1 MSSESAEPV
10 KTSVAKRILSL
21 LLAGL
26 ATVIPIVGTVFL
38 LAWIY
43 KALLA
48 VGRSLFYGIFRVL
61 DWFRGVR
68 YVEEGG
74 KLVKK
79 EGIERDGWMENLGDL
94 PEGIWFLIP
103 LILLACVGIA
113 VTNRPGQAVVN
124 WVDGALTRVPFI
136 GFLYS
141 TIKQG
146 VDAFRDM
153 GGARK
158 FKGVAWVEY
167 PSPGC
172 RLLGFVTG
180 AFYDEQL
187 GKEVTS
193 VFIPTSPNPLTG
205 FVIVVDDDRL
215 EESNLTVEKA
225 TKLLL
230 SAGLVAPDS
239 LTPAAVEANTFKKSD
254 SSPATPS

>member
-1 MSSESAEPV
+1 MPSLHQVNESHPKSSITR
-10 KTSVAKRILSL
+10 KILSL

-38 LAWIY
+38 LSWIY

-48 VGRSLFYGIFRVL
+48 VGRKLVYGIVQIL
-61 DWFRGVR
+61 DYLRGIRYDLNGKMTEGADPWVR
-68 YVEEGG
+68 PLDE
-74 KLVKK
+74 L
-79 EGIERDGWMENLGDL
+79 NQT
-94 PEGIWFLIP
+94 IWFFVPI
-103 LILLACVGIA
+103 ILLACVGIA

-124 WVDGALTRVPFI
+124 WVDRAITRVPFM

-146 VDAFRDM
+146 VDSFRDM

-172 RLLGFVTG
+172 RLLGFITG
-180 AFYDEQL
+180 SFNDAKTGVEM
-187 GKEVTS
+187 TS
-193 VFIPTSPNPLTG
+193 IFIPTSPNPLTG
-205 FVIVVDDDRL
+205 FVIVV
-215 EESNLTVEKA
+215 EEDHIDISDLTVEEA

-230 SAGLVAPDS
+230 SAGLVTPERLTQETQNPKDS
-239 LTPAAVEANTFKKSD
+239 G
-254 SSPATPS
+254 

>member
-1 MSSESAEPV
+1 MSHDSHEPHKV
-10 KTSVAKRILSL
+10 SIAKRIFSL

-38 LAWIY
+38 LSWIY

-48 VGRSLFYGIFRVL
+48 VGSALIYGIVRGM
-61 DWFRGVR
+61 DWFRGVKYQENSIGQLVR
-68 YVEEGG
+68 IDETETEGW
-74 KLVKK
+74 
-79 EGIERDGWMENLGDL
+79 IQNLDTL
-94 PEGIWFLIP
+94 PQVIWFLVPIV
-103 LILLACVGIA
+103 LLGCVGVA

-124 WVDGALTRVPFI
+124 WVDGALTRVPFM

-153 GGARK
+153 GGTRK

-180 AFYDEQL
+180 TFSDAKT
-187 GKEVTS
+187 GKEMTS
-193 VFIPTSPNPLTG
+193 VFIPTSPNPMTG
-205 FVIVVDDDRL
+205 FVVVVDEDRL
-215 EESNLTVEKA
+215 EMSQLTVEEA

-230 SAGLVAPDS
+230 SAGLVAPES
-239 LTPAAVEANTFKKSD
+239 LVKDAAGES
-254 SSPATPS
+254 

>member
-1 MSSESAEPV
+1 MSPESLEQPRP
-10 KTSVAKRILSL
+10 SIAKRVFSL

-48 VGRSLFYGIFRVL
+48 VGRALFFGIFQAL
-61 DWFRGVR
+61 DWFRGIKYEADAFGRLTQVD
-68 YVEEGG
+68 GG
-74 KLVKK
+74 
-79 EGIERDGWMENLGDL
+79 ETGWMNNLHHL
-94 PEGIWFLIP
+94 PQGLWFFVPI
-103 LILLACVGIA
+103 ILLACVGLA

-158 FKGVAWVEY
+158 FKGVAWIEY

-180 AFYDEQL
+180 SFVDAKS

-193 VFIPTSPNPLTG
+193 VFIPTSPNPMTG
-205 FVIVVDDDRL
+205 FVVVVDEDRL
-215 EESNLTVEKA
+215 EMSELSVEEA

-230 SAGLVAPDS
+230 SAGLVGPERMVKD
-239 LTPAAVEANTFKKSD
+239 
-254 SSPATPS
+254 ATGGTV

>member
-1 MSSESAEPV
+1 MPSLHQANESHPKSSITR
-10 KTSVAKRILSL
+10 KILSL

-38 LAWIY
+38 LSWIY

-48 VGRSLFYGIFRVL
+48 VGRKLVYGIVQIL
-61 DWFRGVR
+61 DYLRGIR
-68 YVEEGG
+68 YDLEGKITEG
-74 KLVKK
+74 EDPWVKPLD
-79 EGIERDGWMENLGDL
+79 ELNQT
-94 PEGIWFLIP
+94 IWFFVPI
-103 LILLACVGIA
+103 ILLACVGIA

-124 WVDGALTRVPFI
+124 WVDRAITRVPFM

-146 VDAFRDM
+146 VDSFRDM

-172 RLLGFVTG
+172 RLLGFITG
-180 AFYDEQL
+180 SFNDTKTGLEM
-187 GKEVTS
+187 TS
-193 VFIPTSPNPLTG
+193 IFIPTSPNPLTG
-205 FVIVVDDDRL
+205 FVIVSDEDHIEMSD
-215 EESNLTVEKA
+215 LTVEEA

-230 SAGLVAPDS
+230 SAGLVTPERLTQEYQNPKDS
-239 LTPAAVEANTFKKSD
+239 G
-254 SSPATPS
+254 

>member
-1 MSSESAEPV
+1 MSSELPEHP
-10 KTSVAKRILSL
+10 KTSFAKRIFSL

-26 ATVIPIVGTVFL
+26 ATVIPIVGTVVL

-48 VGRSLFYGIFRVL
+48 VGRTLFFGIFQAL
-61 DWFRGVR
+61 DWFRGIKYEEDALGRLVQ
-68 YVEEGG
+68 VEVEGAEL
-74 KLVKK
+74 K
-79 EGIERDGWMENLGDL
+79 GWMLELNHL
-94 PEGIWFLIP
+94 PQAIWFFVPI
-103 LILLACVGIA
+103 ILLACVGLA

-124 WVDGALTRVPFI
+124 WVDGALTRIPFM
-136 GFLYS
+136 GFFYS

-153 GGARK
+153 GGTRK

-180 AFYDEQL
+180 SFLDAKS

-193 VFIPTSPNPLTG
+193 VFIPTSPNPMTG
-205 FVIVVDDDRL
+205 FVVVVDEDRL
-215 EESNLTVEKA
+215 ESSELTVEEA

-230 SAGLVAPDS
+230 SAGLVAPDR
-239 LTPAAVEANTFKKSD
+239 LAKEAVGQAG
-254 SSPATPS
+254 

>member
-1 MSSESAEPV
+1 MSPTDSGDHKVSI
-10 KTSVAKRILSL
+10 AKRILSL

-48 VGRSLFYGIFRVL
+48 VGRNLIYGIFRAL
-61 DWFRGVR
+61 DWFRGVK
-68 YVEEGG
+68 YVENSLG
-74 KLVKK
+74 KLVPV
-79 EGIERDGWMENLGDL
+79 EGASENNGWMQGLEDL
-94 PEGIWFLIP
+94 PQLIWFFVPI
-103 LILLACVGIA
+103 ILLACVGLA

-124 WVDGALTRVPFI
+124 WVDGALMRVPFI

-172 RLLGFVTG
+172 RLLGFITG
-180 AFYDEQL
+180 TFQD
-187 GKEVTS
+187 GKTGKSVTS
-193 VFIPTSPNPLTG
+193 VFIPTSPNPMTG
-205 FVIVVDDDRL
+205 FVIVVDEERL
-215 EESNLTVEKA
+215 EVSELSVEEA

-230 SAGLVAPDS
+230 SAGLVAPES
-239 LTPAAVEANTFKKSD
+239 MVQEAGN
-254 SSPATPS
+254 

>member
-1 MSSESAEPV
+1 MPSLAHVDENFPKASITR
-10 KTSVAKRILSL
+10 KILSL

-38 LAWIY
+38 LSWIY

-48 VGRSLFYGIFRVL
+48 VGRKLVYGIVQVL
-61 DWFRGVR
+61 DYLRGIR
-68 YVEEGG
+68 YDS
-74 KLVKK
+74 
-79 EGIERDGWMENLGDL
+79 DGQLESGTDPWVIPLDDL
-94 PEGIWFLIP
+94 NQTIWFFVPI
-103 LILLACVGIA
+103 ILLACVGIA

-124 WVDGALTRVPFI
+124 WVDRAITRVPFM

-146 VDAFRDM
+146 VDSFRDM

-172 RLLGFVTG
+172 RLLGFITGSFNDAKTG
-180 AFYDEQL
+180 AEM
-187 GKEVTS
+187 TS
-193 VFIPTSPNPLTG
+193 IFIPTSPNPLTG
-205 FVIVVDDDRL
+205 FVIVVDEDHID
-215 EESNLTVEKA
+215 SSDLTVEEA

-230 SAGLVAPDS
+230 SAGLVTPER
-239 LTPAAVEANTFKKSD
+239 LTPETDNQKDSD
-254 SSPATPS
+254 